1 MEGVKIYKDLKSIP
15 NVKFEGYFWLSDE
28 KEPKMAEDFDFSSI
42 DTNPFLQEA
51 LLFCKE
57 KNISVMIRHT
67 GEYQITEFDFNK
79 LPGNAVLETKE
90 YFSHRIVEAKK
101 LSFKQL
107 WIPEPD
113 ENCEGM
119 EVLTLKAHIF
129 TCFKEPKN

>member
-1 MEGVKIYKDLKSIP
+1 MEGVKTYKDLKSIP
-15 NVKFEGYFWLSDE
+15 NLKFEGYIWLSNG
-28 KEPKMAEDFDFSSI
+28 KNPIMAEDFDFSSVAI
-42 DTNPFLQEA
+42 NPFIQEA

-57 KNISVMIRHT
+57 ENVSVMIRHT

-79 LPGNAVLETKE
+79 LPKNAVLETKE
-90 YFSHRIVEAKK
+90 YFSHRIVKSNK

-129 TCFKEPKN
+129 TGFTN